1 MRVESSIL
9 RKLNE
14 RRVLNAIRIGKTVS
28 RADIQRK
35 LNITMP
41 TVSKIVDE
49 LINQGWVVEV
59 GTGDFTLGRPPV
71 MLEISPLSAIA
82 IGIDIGLYSVRVVAV
97 NLVAEVIAEQESSI
111 EDVQT
116 VGELVLR
123 VDGMLEALEVDMGRV
138 LGIGIASPGSRN
150 PHPDSPQ
157 RPAQLDEHVAHRWHR
172 AALDVHFAERYNVPA
187 WMENDANAAVLGE
200 MWFGAAQACSHL
212 VFVFADEGVG
222 AGIAVNGSIYTGE
235 SNVAGEFA
243 HMIVNLEGSLEC
255 ECKRPGCLGGIAH
268 LRGIREGLRQAGLQL
283 EEDLFSVFA
292 RGALGHEPEYS
303 VICRTVDYLAIGI
316 YNLVQVIDPSSVIIG
331 GGMFRMDPFVIERLN
346 QRVQELCYPKRVP
359 LVTSSFGVNAVAVG
373 AATLVLQHL
382 YDHTKLVNLT
392 VENVEEPLVRL

>member
-1 MRVESSIL
+1 MRVEASIL

-14 RRVLNAIRIGKTVS
+14 RRVLNAIRVGKTVS

-35 LNITMP
+35 LSITMP

-49 LINQGWVVEV
+49 LITQGWVMEV

-71 MLEISPLSAIA
+71 MLEINPSSAVA
-82 IGIDIGLYSVRVVAV
+82 IGIDIGRFCIRVVSV
-97 NLVAEVIAEQESSI
+97 NLLAQVIAQKETSV
-111 EDVQT
+111 EDIGT
-116 VGELVLR
+116 VDELLSR
-123 VDGMLEALEVDMGRV
+123 VDLMLVSMGVDPSGV

-157 RPAQLDEHVAHRWHR
+157 RPGTLDEHIAHRWHR
-172 AALDVHFAERYNVPA
+172 AALDEYFTRRYGVPS

-200 MWFGAAQACSHL
+200 IWFGSAQSCNHL
-212 VFVFADEGVG
+212 VFVFADEGLG

-243 HMIVNLEGSLEC
+243 HMIVNLDGGIQC
-255 ECKRPGCLGGIAH
+255 ECKRPGCLGGVAH
-268 LRGIREGLRQAGLQL
+268 LRGIREELRQSGMDL
-283 EEDLFSVFA
+283 EEELFSVFA
-292 RGALGHEPEYS
+292 RGASGHEPEYS
-303 VICRTVDYLAIGI
+303 VICRAVDYLAIGI
-316 YNLVQVIDPSSVIIG
+316 FNLIQVIDPSHVIVG
-331 GGMFRMDPFVIERLN
+331 GGMFRLDPFVLKRLN
-346 QRVQELCYPKRVP
+346 ERVQELCYPKRIP
-359 LVTSSFGVNAVAVG
+359 LLESSFGVNAVAVG

-392 VENVEEPLVRL
+392 VERVDEPLVRL